1 MMMMMMTMMI
11 MILVVVMVMVDGDGD
26 DDDDDD
32 DDDNDSDSGDGDG
45 DSYYYY
51 CDNSQFLRNMDRPLH
66 SIPSFKQRRHFSR
79 LEAGVRRVTCEKQ
92 KLLNYIYSAIY
103 FFNKELML
111 QQSICSSLPIV
122 KTSHSTIPYDH
133 LLKERMGA
141 NCFSAVVI
149 LFSYKFGHQSSYL
162 HRNSRI
168 I

>member
-1 MMMMMMTMMI
+1 MLITTI
-11 MILVVVMVMVDGDGD
+11 MITQDRNSNGNND

-32 DDDNDSDSGDGDG
+32 DDDSGNGDGDG
-45 DSYYYY
+45 DDDDDGEKDDDSGSGDSDDDDDDDDDDDYYYY

-111 QQSICSSLPIV
+111 QRSICS
-122 KTSHSTIPYDH
+122 
-133 LLKERMGA
+133 
-141 NCFSAVVI
+141 
-149 LFSYKFGHQSSYL
+149 
-162 HRNSRI
+162 
-168 I
+168 

>member
-1 MMMMMMTMMI
+1 MI
-11 MILVVVMVMVDGDGD
+11 TQDRNGNGNNDDDDDSGNGDDDDGEKDEDSGSGDSDDDDDND

-32 DDDNDSDSGDGDG
+32 
-45 DSYYYY
+45 YYYY

-111 QQSICSSLPIV
+111 Q
-122 KTSHSTIPYDH
+122 
-133 LLKERMGA
+133 
-141 NCFSAVVI
+141 
-149 LFSYKFGHQSSYL
+149 
-162 HRNSRI
+162 
-168 I
+168 